1 MLIIFMN
8 TVSRSQAP
16 KEYNGKQLQA
26 AARAVFHVSQTF
38 FFCII
43 MVLLRSRSRITLSEG
58 IYREKKAKK
67 LS

>member
-16 KEYNGKQLQA
+16 KEHNGKQFQA
-26 AARAVFHVSQTF
+26 AARAVFHVSLTF
-38 FFCII
+38 LLCII
-43 MVLLRSRSRITLSEG
+43 MVLLRSRITLSEG